1 MTTSTAPEGSAAWY
15 LRNDDGRDVD
25 RAESLLV
32 RAAVSSMS
40 QSTAGVR
47 ARFTGLASTRRQQ
60 LVEAITVADGASRI
74 ENIEGR
80 LRTALFW
87 ALPRTDHASDF
98 INHVIGWWFG
108 VAIRL
113 LRRDIPAYAATDM
126 LHAIQ
131 DIRDQFGPD
140 NLPTDPELPDPD
152 DATMEGFQERTF
164 VRQLQL
170 IAATQDQLALAIR
183 DYYRAFTQRSR
194 WLRRDLVGVS
204 EIDRFEERLVDEWRF
219 VFTNLTAELGDNATE
234 DDKNQAGRAIF
245 ARAAETAKARI
256 RERYDESFMTRG
268 SLHTLADNR
277 RVWWHPD
284 FEERLESLLS
294 PIVERA

>member
-1 MTTSTAPEGSAAWY
+1 
-15 LRNDDGRDVD
+15 
-25 RAESLLV
+25 
-32 RAAVSSMS
+32 MS